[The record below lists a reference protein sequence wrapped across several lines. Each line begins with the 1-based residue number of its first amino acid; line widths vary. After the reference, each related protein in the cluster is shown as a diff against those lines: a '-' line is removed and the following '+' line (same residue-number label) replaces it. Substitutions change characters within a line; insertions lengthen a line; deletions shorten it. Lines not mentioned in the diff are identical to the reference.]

1 MKKFKKCTFQNYLIN
16 KVVPFEIAE
25 SIPFSERAALV
36 KSIVDSV
43 IKDGEFAPYMK
54 HMSLIFGLCMAY
66 TNLELNKMPIE
77 EVHDLIENSN
87 LGEVLW
93 DNIERNQY
101 SEIVDWVDSMI
112 EYEKQKTMAAIVW
125 GGRNGSDPDGFARG
139 KGGEGRSSAG
149 GISFYWQCDGGNR
162 R

>member
-66 TNLELNKMPIE
+66 TNLELDKMSVE
-77 EVHDLIENSN
+77 EVHELIENSN

-101 SEIVDWVDSMI
+101 SEIVEWIDSMI
-112 EYEKQKTMAAIVW
+112 EYEKQKTGVDRLLTYLIELAKPYMSEIKKELETMAPEQATY
-125 GGRNGSDPDGFARG
+125 NLYKS
-139 KGGEGRSSAG
+139 
-149 GISFYWQCDGGNR
+149 
-162 R
+162 

>member
-1 MKKFKKCTFQNYLIN
+1 MKKFKKCSFQNYLTS
-16 KVVPFEIAE
+16 KVVPFEVIE
-25 SIPFSERAALV
+25 SVPFSERVALA

-66 TNLELNKMPIE
+66 TNLELNKMSVE
-77 EVHDLIENSN
+77 EVHELIENSN

-101 SEIVDWVDSMI
+101 SEIIDWVDSMI
-112 EYEKQKTMAAIVW
+112 EYEKQKTGADRLLAYLIELAKPYMPEIKKEPETIAPGQATS
-125 GGRNGSDPDGFARG
+125 NLYKS
-139 KGGEGRSSAG
+139 
-149 GISFYWQCDGGNR
+149 
-162 R
+162 

>member
-16 KVVPFEIAE
+16 KIVSFEIAE
-25 SIPFSERAALV
+25 SIPFSERAALA

-54 HMSLIFGLCMAY
+54 HMSLIFGLCTAY
-66 TNLELNKMPIE
+66 TNLELDKMSVE
-77 EVHDLIENSN
+77 EVHELIENSN

-101 SEIVDWVDSMI
+101 SEIVEWIDSMI
-112 EYEKQKTMAAIVW
+112 EYEKQKTGVDRLLTYLIEFAKPHMPEIKKEIEAI
-125 GGRNGSDPDGFARG
+125 
-139 KGGEGRSSAG
+139 AG
-149 GISFYWQCDGGNR
+149 QVTLKHKS
-162 R
+162 